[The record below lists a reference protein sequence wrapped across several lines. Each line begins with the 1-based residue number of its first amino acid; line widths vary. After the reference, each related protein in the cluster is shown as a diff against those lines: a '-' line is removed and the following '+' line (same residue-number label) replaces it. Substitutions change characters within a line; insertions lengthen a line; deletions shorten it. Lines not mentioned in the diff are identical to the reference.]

1 MDEKHSDQSYKNTL
15 TKILRSS
22 LSDVSF
28 IKEMLEQMF
37 EDDSLKE
44 QGKLWC
50 KSYQSSSCKDSKL
63 ISRNIDIRAV
73 NALVKICKREQ
84 LGIILADL
92 SGQEDY
98 SFHAGEKIFVFYLSG
113 EEKKFQ
119 KALLEALV
127 LSGTIKEL
135 KRETAEAVLNKH
147 NTENP
152 IFEIK
157 GISNEDYRRMKQ
169 ELDSFPEDMKIT
181 LMPKK
186 NENGKL
192 DIGFYRK
199 TEEKVKAGGEK
210 DVYSTLKLV
219 SILMACAFLTKDVK
233 EEERRKK
240 KENEKIVE
248 DLLNLYYN
256 TSEAFY
262 LIQATITKD
271 NQLNPDWEQK
281 EYIDDDFSYEEFV
294 GIILNSSKKINEI
307 QIPMTRSEY
316 EIYQGCSHLQPSE
329 ISFYKDGS
337 PKYIKAEQVASIVI
351 EEKLIDQLNRK
362 REQLLLMSDDFNGKN
377 LENLSNYIGG
387 TVQEFLIREDEDYT
401 DWLEEDELLCETERE
416 LLHKLD
422 GYSIEYAYEN
432 YDKVSELINEE
443 KAYLEKIQISEALEE
458 PEHGWR

>member
-84 LGIILADL
+84 LGIILAAL

-262 LIQATITKD
+262 LIPATITKD

-294 GIILNSSKKINEI
+294 GIILN
-307 QIPMTRSEY
+307 
-316 EIYQGCSHLQPSE
+316 
-329 ISFYKDGS
+329 
-337 PKYIKAEQVASIVI
+337 
-351 EEKLIDQLNRK
+351 
-362 REQLLLMSDDFNGKN
+362 
-377 LENLSNYIGG
+377 
-387 TVQEFLIREDEDYT
+387 
-401 DWLEEDELLCETERE
+401 
-416 LLHKLD
+416 
-422 GYSIEYAYEN
+422 
-432 YDKVSELINEE
+432 
-443 KAYLEKIQISEALEE
+443 
-458 PEHGWR
+458 